1 MKTLKVTIA
10 ALFISALSFA
20 QAPTTQEAKALVT
33 NQSAPATISSM
44 KWVSETH
51 DFGDIE
57 KGKPVT
63 YEFTFTNTSKETV
76 LLTNVKP
83 SCGCT
88 AANYTKTPIKPGE
101 KGTVE
106 AMDKFILLCICTKAL
121 FDNDNFSFQ
130 YTEFE
135 PLQFNDVRTLECIIE
150 LDPGQPLLRIGQRVR
165 VQLVPTEDLTKPATA
180 KSK

>member
-1 MKTLKVTIA
+1 MKTLKLTIA
-10 ALFISALSFA
+10 ALFISAFSFA
-20 QAPTTQEAKALVT
+20 QAPTQETKVL
-33 NQSAPATISSM
+33 APAQTAQITQATPVASSM

-63 YEFTFTNTSKETV
+63 YSFTFTNTTKETV

-101 KGTVE
+101 KGIVE
-106 AMDKFILLCICTKAL
+106 AT
-121 FDNDNFSFQ
+121 FDANSPGNFQKTITVS
-130 YTEFE
+130 TNEKGTS
-135 PLQFNDVRTLECIIE
+135 PKVLIIK
-150 LDPGQPLLRIGQRVR
+150 GSV
-165 VQLVPTEDLTKPATA
+165 K
-180 KSK
+180 